1 MIPFSTLSERHLV
14 YAYCAVWILQFGYG
28 TWLAIQWRRSGPG
41 KKTTE
46 QSGSFDPL
54 VRGVAFERAAQ
65 PGCLVHLVNP
75 AF

>member
-28 TWLAIQWRRSGPG
+28 GWLAIQWRRSRIRTTG

-46 QSGSFDPL
+46 QSGQL
-54 VRGVAFERAAQ
+54 
-65 PGCLVHLVNP
+65 
-75 AF
+75 

>member
-28 TWLAIQWRRSGPG
+28 TWLAIQWRRTSKPAAG

-46 QSGSFDPL
+46 QSVQL
-54 VRGVAFERAAQ
+54 
-65 PGCLVHLVNP
+65 
-75 AF
+75 

>member
-28 TWLAIQWRRSGPG
+28 AWLALQWRRSREQAVG

-46 QSGSFDPL
+46 
-54 VRGVAFERAAQ
+54 
-65 PGCLVHLVNP
+65 
-75 AF
+75 

>member
-28 TWLAIQWRRSGPG
+28 TWLAIQWRRTNNGATS

-46 QSGSFDPL
+46 QSGQL
-54 VRGVAFERAAQ
+54 
-65 PGCLVHLVNP
+65 
-75 AF
+75 